1 MVAHKNA
8 VIREENDYR
17 ILVLALLLE
26 SLDDLTDHSI
36 NKSCIGGKAAACL
49 GELPVPVGAELLRS
63 LADGDGDEPERRTK
77 RQRVEAPAPDRDEDG
92 EDGYTD
98 TGAEDDG
105 EYDDGDAYDE
115 DDSYDEGDSYDEDE
129 DDAADEDASYDED
142 ASSDED
148 DAREGCDG
156 GQYTHADWQYSAEEW
171 ALVCNIKQCGNETDE
186 HFEQFRRRCLRERM
200 EDKEREERFLA

>member
-1 MVAHKNA
+1 MSEL
-8 VIREENDYR
+8 RDYKTSTQFLFHR
-17 ILVLALLLE
+17 LYKVDPAA
-26 SLDDLTDHSI
+26 
-36 NKSCIGGKAAACL
+36 AAACL

-77 RQRVEAPAPDRDEDG
+77 RQRVEAPAPDQDEDG

-105 EYDDGDAYDE
+105 EYDEGDAYDE
-115 DDSYDEGDSYDEDE
+115 DDSYDEDGSYDEGDSYDEDE
-129 DDAADEDASYDED
+129 DGAADED

-148 DAREGCDG
+148 ASPDEDDAREG
-156 GQYTHADWQYSAEEW
+156 YTHADWQYSAEEW
-171 ALVCNIKQCGNETDE
+171 ALVRDIKQCGNETDE

>member
-1 MVAHKNA
+1 MSEL
-8 VIREENDYR
+8 RDYKTSTQ
-17 ILVLALLLE
+17 ILFRRLYEVDPAA
-26 SLDDLTDHSI
+26 
-36 NKSCIGGKAAACL
+36 AAACL
-49 GELPVPVGAELLRS
+49 GELPGRAGAGLLGS
-63 LADGDGDEPERRTK
+63 LIDGDGDEPERRTK
-77 RQRVEAPAPDRDEDG
+77 RQRVEAPAPGRDEDG
-92 EDGYTD
+92 EDGYAD

-148 DAREGCDG
+148 DAREGCDDG
-156 GQYTHADWQYSAEEW
+156 RCTHADWQYSAEEW
-171 ALVCNIKQCGNETDE
+171 ALVRDMKQCGNETDE
-186 HFEQFRRRCLRERM
+186 HFEQYRRRKCRERM